1 MSAQHHITPKNDV
14 IERAHAA
21 DTVIA
26 SMSGGKDSVAMW
38 LYLEREI
45 GLKNVQCVFADTG
58 WESREMA
65 GYLTYLRAMGCPL
78 VELPQREVRDLW
90 KKEPSE
96 DATRRLAAAGISIT
110 DPLTMETLAAAKGRF
125 PSSQAR
131 FCTTEL
137 KLIPLHLYRQSVEG
151 DVLMCSG
158 VRAQESPRRA
168 AMADYMEDE
177 FMGCDHWKPIF
188 HWTHDEV
195 FELHHKHGINPNP
208 LYKKGQHRVG
218 CWPCIHA
225 RKGDIADMVRHDPA
239 RAVEIAETEK
249 RVAKSC
255 NRGMSSFFVAEK
267 AAKGYRNREI
277 GGVQFAD
284 FEGVAKWAIE
294 APTPFTSED
303 LFSDEDL
310 ESGVDLDAPAC
321 QSPYGLCGG

>member
-1 MSAQHHITPKNDV
+1 MSTCIEDIIKRAQ
-14 IERAHAA
+14 AA
-21 DTVIA
+21 DVVIA

-45 GLKNVQCVFADTG
+45 GLTNVQCVFANTG

-65 GYLTYLRAMGCPL
+65 GYLAYLRAMGCPL
-78 VELPQREVRDLW
+78 VELPQRQVGDLW

-96 DATRRLAAAGISIT
+96 DVTRRLAAGGISLA

-125 PSSQAR
+125 PSSKAR

-137 KLIPLHLYRQSVEG
+137 KLIPLHLHRQSVLG

-168 AMADYMEDE
+168 AMADYMADE

-188 HWTHDEV
+188 RWTHEEV
-195 FELHHKHGINPNP
+195 FELHHKHGLKPNP
-208 LYKKGQHRVG
+208 LYMQGQHRVG

-225 RKGDIADMVRHDPA
+225 RKGDIADMVRYDPE
-239 RAVEIAETEK
+239 RTVEIAETEK
-249 RVAKSC
+249 RVAKSSK
-255 NRGMSSFFVAEK
+255 RGMSSFFAHNK
-267 AAKGYRNREI
+267 AAQGYRNCEI
-277 GGVQFAD
+277 DGVSFAD
-284 FEGVAKWAIE
+284 FEGVAKWALE
-294 APTPFTSED
+294 APTPFTDAD
-303 LFSDEDL
+303 LFADEDL
-310 ESGVDLDAPAC
+310 DNAIDLTAPAC